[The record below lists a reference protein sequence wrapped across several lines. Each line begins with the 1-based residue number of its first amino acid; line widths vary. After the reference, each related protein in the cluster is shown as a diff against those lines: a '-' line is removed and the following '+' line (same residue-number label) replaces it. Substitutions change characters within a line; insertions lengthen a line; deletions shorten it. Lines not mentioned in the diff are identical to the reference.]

1 MSENNGLKRAK
12 FRAANEL
19 RSASKYDYP
28 VVPPSLAAGV
38 APADRTAPVLAADSN
53 CYSYLSQSAGGGFA
67 GFPHLAQLST
77 RTEYRGFASAMSTEI
92 TRAWIELTSSKTDGS
107 SVEKLKML
115 ATELERIKL
124 RNAIGLAVMHDCFF
138 GRAQILIKIKGADDK
153 TPLILSD
160 KTIGINSLD
169 GLSVVE
175 AVWTTPSNYNAIDP
189 SAPNFYRPSSWF
201 MLGREVHA
209 SRLMTIVTRPV
220 SDLLKPAFNFAG
232 VSLSQLAEPY
242 VDNWLRTRQAVSDLV
257 NNFSITTLATDMSQ
271 LLSGED
277 DGTSVF
283 DRADFF
289 TATRSNRG
297 LMLLDKER
305 EEIQQVN
312 TPLGGLSELQA
323 QAQEHMCS
331 ASRLPAIIL
340 TGISPSGL
348 NATSEGEIRVFY
360 DWIAAQQEAYW
371 REPIETVLK
380 VAQLSLFGEIDSDI
394 SFAFNSLHQQTPEQQ
409 AAIREAD
416 QRTDT
421 GYIASGVLDPAEVRA
436 RLAHDKESGHHGID
450 VEAVMSYG
458 DE

>member
-1 MSENNGLKRAK
+1 MMSGNNGMRRAK
-12 FRAANEL
+12 NRAQSEL
-19 RSASKYDYP
+19 AAVDKYNYAIKPP
-28 VVPPSLAAGV
+28 VLPPAVAGDRSLA
-38 APADRTAPVLAADSN
+38 TDSA
-53 CYSYLSQSAGGGFA
+53 CYSYLSDQCGGGFA

-77 RTEYRGFASAMSTEI
+77 RSEYRNPASAMSTEI

-107 SVEKLKML
+107 SVEKLKIL
-115 ATELERIKL
+115 ATELGRIKL

-138 GRAQILIKIKGADDK
+138 GRAQILIKIKNADDK
-153 TPLILSD
+153 TPLIMSD

-175 AVWTTPSNYNAIDP
+175 AVWTTPSRYNSIDP
-189 SAPNFYRPSSWF
+189 SAPDFYKPSAWF

-209 SRLMTIVTRPV
+209 SRLMTVVTRPV
-220 SDLLKPAFNFAG
+220 SDTLKPAFNFAG
-232 VSLSQLAEPY
+232 ASLSQLIEPY
-242 VDNWLRTRQAVSDLV
+242 VDNWLRTRQAVSDLI

-271 LLSGED
+271 LLSGND
-277 DGTSVF
+277 DGSSIF

-360 DWIAAQQEAYW
+360 DWIAAQQEAFW
-371 REPIETVLK
+371 REPIETILK

-394 SFAFNSLHQQTPEQQ
+394 SFVFNSLHQQTPEQQ
-409 AAIREAD
+409 AAIRETD
-416 QRTDT
+416 QRTDV
-421 GYIASGVLDPAEVRA
+421 GYISAGVLDAAEVRE
-436 RLAHDKESGHHGID
+436 RLAHSAGSGYNGID
-450 VEAVMSYG
+450 TDIDMSYG